1 MVGAERKVI
10 QLNQPTFKLFNELFL
25 FSRKTIFQALSY
37 FARFYYKF
45 KNKET
50 VIIAVYKSR
59 NDTKTCVTCCYQE
72 ENKISTSGPLINAL
86 C

>member
-1 MVGAERKVI
+1 MVGAERKAS

-37 FARFYYKF
+37 FARFYCKF

-50 VIIAVYKSR
+50 VVIAVYKRR
-59 NDTKTCVTCCYQE
+59 NDTKRALLVVI
-72 ENKISTSGPLINAL
+72 NKKTKSPQVGL
-86 C
+86 

>member
-1 MVGAERKVI
+1 MVGAERKAS

-37 FARFYYKF
+37 FVRFYYKF

-50 VIIAVYKSR
+50 VIIAVYKRR
-59 NDTKTCVTCCYQE
+59 NDTKRALLVVI
-72 ENKISTSGPLINAL
+72 NKKTKSPQVGL
-86 C
+86 

>member
-1 MVGAERKVI
+1 MVGAERKAS

-50 VIIAVYKSR
+50 VIIAVYKRR
-59 NDTKTCVTCCYQE
+59 NDAKRALLVVINKKTKSPQV
-72 ENKISTSGPLINAL
+72 GL
-86 C
+86 